1 MVAFKS
7 ALIFLAL
14 SVEALAAVPASS
26 SVVCATKL
34 GTVSVANP
42 PRATTTTINKLT
54 VIKKVIQKVN
64 VIVIPVAKTTTVKE
78 TTTILDTVTAGSDT
92 DTATETSTSTE
103 TTSTTTTTT
112 TTETFTFTTFALAR
126 QITTTVAA
134 PADFTPIVQTTD
146 VAKRDIVKRL
156 TRTLTLPGEGAK
168 EYVQRVDC
176 TKRIP
181 QYTTKT
187 VTTKV
192 QGARITLKPV
202 TKTKTTVITVHD
214 TTTVYG
220 PDVSE
225 TITTVTIETFR
236 ALARKLATTTS
247 TQTVT
252 VQTEVPAFIQH
263 DACNAD
269 NILSRANG
277 GGLFSSITNLSGD
290 QQESYLGD
298 LSPSQCCSEC
308 MLRPN
313 CRVSLNR
320 KGKCYI
326 YLAQDVKICAN
337 NAQPVWGQYKTKAGS
352 SGTVPNTFWSNGP
365 CGKIVNGGAESG
377 K

>member
-7 ALIFLAL
+7 ALVFLAL
-14 SVEALAAVPASS
+14 SVEALAAVPAGS

-92 DTATETSTSTE
+92 ETATETSTSTE

-112 TTETFTFTTFALAR
+112 ATETFTFTTFALAR

-134 PADFTPIVQTTD
+134 PADFTPIAQTTD

-187 VTTKV
+187 VTTK
-192 QGARITLKPV
+192 
-202 TKTKTTVITVHD
+202 TTVITVHD

-225 TITTVTIETFR
+225 TVITVTIETFR

-277 GGLFSSITNLSGD
+277 GGLFSSITILSGD

-313 CRVSLNR
+313 CRVSLVR
-320 KGKCYI
+320 KGKCYV
-326 YLAQDVKICAN
+326 YLAQDAKICAN
-337 NAQPVWGQYKTKAGS
+337 NAQPAWGRYKTTAGS
-352 SGTVPNTFWSNGP
+352 SGAVPDTLWSNGP